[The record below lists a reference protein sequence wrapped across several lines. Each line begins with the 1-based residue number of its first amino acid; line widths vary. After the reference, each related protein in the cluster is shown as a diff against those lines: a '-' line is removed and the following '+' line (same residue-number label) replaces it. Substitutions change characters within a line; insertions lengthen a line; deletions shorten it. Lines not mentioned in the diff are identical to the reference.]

1 MKVRDFIGFSRLL
14 VGLHFR
20 NLYFETAPLRLL
32 RAPQALWTHGPVLPP
47 AGHFSPRKS
56 AENAPGAAA
65 CNVAALT
72 VGADA
77 YIGPRRAAAFH
88 GGRDGRARPG
98 GGRYTPPSWLCH
110 ATSPKALR
118 ALGEALACTFDDV
131 APTTRLGGRLIAA
144 PTAEAR
150 GVSVRAACGGVS
162 GRGWPGG
169 GSVPSGKTDF
179 QRRRG
184 PKGPSPFLLGGR
196 PRTAPGRKA

>member
-1 MKVRDFIGFSRLL
+1 MPTCRQNRGGWVAAWVAAVAGHGRASSP
-14 VGLHFR
+14 
-20 NLYFETAPLRLL
+20 PLRTRLEIRRRGGL
-32 RAPQALWTHGPVLPP
+32 YGRPKAAAVCIRPP
-47 AGHFSPRKS
+47 ANRRRVRADMQSAPTSKSTPVTFGESPSASQRKRTR
-56 AENAPGAAA
+56 G
-65 CNVAALT
+65 
-72 VGADA
+72 
-77 YIGPRRAAAFH
+77 
-88 GGRDGRARPG
+88 ARPTT
-98 GGRYTPPSWLCH
+98 TPPSWLCH

-118 ALGEALACTFDDV
+118 ALGEALACMFDDV

-162 GRGWPGG
+162 DRGWPGG

-196 PRTAPGRKA
+196 PRTAPGRRG

>member
-1 MKVRDFIGFSRLL
+1 MAAESRLYH
-14 VGLHFR
+14 V
-20 NLYFETAPLRLL
+20 T
-32 RAPQALWTHGPVLPP
+32 TPP
-47 AGHFSPRKS
+47 AGH
-56 AENAPGAAA
+56 
-65 CNVAALT
+65 
-72 VGADA
+72 
-77 YIGPRRAAAFH
+77 
-88 GGRDGRARPG
+88 RP
-98 GGRYTPPSWLCH
+98 
-110 ATSPKALR
+110 ATSPYTGEEGRLWRVHSAGTLRQFGLFASGGALFTAEKCRKRAGGCGVQYCCHHRRGRCLHRPAPHSGLSWRSRWPRKAR
-118 ALGEALACTFDDV
+118 GQIHPSVMALACTFDDV

-196 PRTAPGRKA
+196 PRTPPGRRG